1 MKKGWFYW
9 SLRKLLQI
17 HSTFTQKNSGRLKS
31 SKTDSALTHGWISGP
46 WVQVW
51 KPLQLAIDKCHLLRF
66 SDSGSLK
73 VDKTSYCGQYT
84 LSCLYCL
91 TRHKYSFMEN
101 TKHINFLGCLTG
113 GSMWPILRD
122 RDEERKFLP
131 TTCQLCASCFTFFF
145 FPPTPWFFIYSSNY
159 PMNKIHYLHFKDV
172 KRINFKGLP

>member
-1 MKKGWFYW
+1 MILLKFKKTTPNTFHFYTEK
-9 SLRKLLQI
+9 LRQI
-17 HSTFTQKNSGRLKS
+17 KIFKNS
-31 SKTDSALTHGWISGP
+31 DSALTHGWISGP

-51 KPLQLAIDKCHLLRF
+51 KPLQLAIDKCYLLRF

-122 RDEERKFLP
+122 RDGERKFLP
-131 TTCQLCASCFTFFF
+131 TTCQLCASSVLVVLYSFSSPPPAPDFSFTLQI
-145 FPPTPWFFIYSSNY
+145 TQWIRFIIFILK
-159 PMNKIHYLHFKDV
+159 MW
-172 KRINFKGLP
+172 RG